1 MSDSELF
8 QTEEPKIEIE
18 VVETTP
24 EPVVKVKKAR
34 KPVSE
39 ETKARLKEQLKK
51 GRETSML
58 NRQKKGL
65 AKRLAKKE
73 ENETNDAILAESL
86 LKRSKNNVPLDQT
99 PPKPIQVIVAE
110 PIKKAK
116 VEEGPSELE
125 MLKSELALLKK
136 NMNSNVERK
145 AEPIQEP
152 IHIPVPVKISATMR
166 RKRSVFY

>member
-99 PPKPIQVIVAE
+99 PPKPIPAVAE
-110 PIKKAK
+110 PIKEAK
-116 VEEGPSELE
+116 VDEGPSELD